1 MSFICMSRR
10 LNATNPQKKN
20 SLLSDAVRK
29 QEPTIG
35 KSQSSQ
41 QSRVSRVR
49 IFREKG
55 KRAPS
60 IYAIE
65 PCMAPKLNFS
75 SAPLSLCDYLIFT
88 PIHKC
93 LTFYKRDSA
102 HIPNKNNTMQNI
114 GSEFVR
120 SFPLSV
126 TPRSSDFLHV
136 NTLPKI

>member
-1 MSFICMSRR
+1 MHV
-10 LNATNPQKKN
+10 PQTKCN
-20 SLLSDAVRK
+20 
-29 QEPTIG
+29 EPTEEKLAAFGCCEKAGTNHRKKPIFIVEQG
-35 KSQSSQ
+35 IQSQNIQ
-41 QSRVSRVR
+41 
-49 IFREKG
+49 RERKEG
-55 KRAPS
+55 PPS

-136 NTLPKI
+136 NTLQKI